1 MKTLIK
7 IFASLTLKQYL
18 IIIFIIQ
25 IDNHKDAFVNIE
37 YGIHFFSPFLVLF
50 NVSRDQ
56 KYFSFKSRKKIKWKI
71 KRKSLKLNLR
81 RQIKVPNIS
90 HHFSMSAFYINGK
103 TSLFIPST
111 TLTSEKNNTGFG
123 KWEKTIGI
131 VNLKVFFW
139 SGLNHN
145 SREFW
150 CDALFHASDIKC
162 LCYSNFLLSISH
174 RSIVFFSYSNPLSM
188 KTFVNTVISIPIS
201 DRHKIYQ

>member
-1 MKTLIK
+1 MQMLISCDLAFCNGILWTYMIFLSWSQYCICRIHCSLNFKFKLKTLIK

-25 IDNHKDAFVNIE
+25 IGNHKDAFVNIE
-37 YGIHFFSPFLVLF
+37 YGIHFFSSFLVLF

-71 KRKSLKLNLR
+71 KRRSPKLNPI

-103 TSLFIPST
+103 TSLFIPFT

-123 KWEKTIGI
+123 K
-131 VNLKVFFW
+131 
-139 SGLNHN
+139 
-145 SREFW
+145 
-150 CDALFHASDIKC
+150 
-162 LCYSNFLLSISH
+162 
-174 RSIVFFSYSNPLSM
+174 
-188 KTFVNTVISIPIS
+188 
-201 DRHKIYQ
+201 